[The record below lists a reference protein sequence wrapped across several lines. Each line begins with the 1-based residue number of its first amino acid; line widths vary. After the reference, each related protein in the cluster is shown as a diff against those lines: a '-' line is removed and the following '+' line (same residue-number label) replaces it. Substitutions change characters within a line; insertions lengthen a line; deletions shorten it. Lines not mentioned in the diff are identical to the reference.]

1 MIFHFVCLSISFSI
15 PSVFICCL
23 FHITVNASL
32 VEPNYGNDND
42 ANDNE
47 ESSYSPVANTNDGT
61 HLGIKRHRKKDHNHN
76 KLTKSSKK
84 KNKHKQ
90 IQKHV
95 IKVKAKRKI
104 NIAMSDQIWR
114 TIQYVFIPSSLD
126 ICFTLLLYLFCRDR
140 YDGNQK

>member
-84 KNKHKQ
+84 KNKHKTNTKTRDKGKSKKKN
-90 IQKHV
+90 KH
-95 IKVKAKRKI
+95 KTNTKAKGNDGPPAKRRKKHS
-104 NIAMSDQIWR
+104 NVRSDMVG
-114 TIQYVFIPSSLD
+114 TSSTYSFHLH
-126 ICFTLLLYLFCRDR
+126 
-140 YDGNQK
+140 